1 VIIDLAKYVRS
12 SIQSKFSSNTQSI
25 RKSMVLALND
35 KGVKFFSGIHAR
47 IAAIDDSE
55 ALGEFNH

>member
-1 VIIDLAKYVRS
+1 
-12 SIQSKFSSNTQSI
+12 
-25 RKSMVLALND
+25 MVLALND